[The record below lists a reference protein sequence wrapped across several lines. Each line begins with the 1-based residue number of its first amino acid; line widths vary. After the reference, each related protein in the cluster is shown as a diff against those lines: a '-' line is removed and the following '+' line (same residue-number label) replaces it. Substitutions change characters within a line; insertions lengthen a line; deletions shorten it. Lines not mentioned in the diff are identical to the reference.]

1 MSLQL
6 KYTTMEATSFLEKVK
21 TAFLNNWTELV
32 EHVPDIVL
40 SILII
45 TVGIIASNFLSGL
58 FRKAIE
64 RKTHDSMMTHFLTK
78 AFRVALII
86 LVIMFALNI
95 AGLSGVATG
104 ILTAAGASALIFGF
118 AFKDLGE
125 NFLAG
130 VILSFNRPFKLDD
143 SIQIGDIFGKVKA
156 MEFRYTKLKTFDGRD
171 VYIPNGDII
180 RKAVYNYTEDGFIRS
195 EFVVGI
201 AYEDR
206 HIEAQNLILQAVRNS
221 PGVVEDEDHEAFV
234 VLDELAA
241 STVNLKVYFW
251 VKTIE
256 FRREALMKK
265 SDVIANV
272 KEAILAN
279 CLHLP
284 SNVHEIKLYDSQ
296 KSIPIVMK
304 EV

>member
-1 MSLQL
+1 
-6 KYTTMEATSFLEKVK
+6 METNSFLEKVK

-32 EHVPDIVL
+32 KHVPDIVMG
-40 SILII
+40 ILII
-45 TVGIIASNFLSGL
+45 TAGIIASNFLSGL
-58 FRKAIE
+58 FRKTIE
-64 RKTHDSMMTHFLTK
+64 RKAHDPLMTHFLAK
-78 AFRVALII
+78 AFKVALII
-86 LVIMFALNI
+86 LVIMFALNV

-130 VILSFNRPFKLDD
+130 VILSFNRPFNLDD
-143 SIQIGDIFGKVKA
+143 SIKIDDILGKVKA

-171 VYIPNGDII
+171 VYIPNSDII
-180 RKAVYNYTEDGFIRS
+180 KKAVYNYTEDGFFRL

-206 HIEAQNLILQAVRNS
+206 HFEAQNLILQTVRNS
-221 PGVVEDEDHEAFV
+221 PGVVEDENHEAFV
-234 VLDELAA
+234 ILDELAA

-256 FRREALMKK
+256 FRREALMKR

-272 KEAILAN
+272 KEAILTN
-279 CLHLP
+279 GMHLP
-284 SNVHEIKLYDSQ
+284 ADIHEIKLYDTQ
-296 KSIPIVMK
+296 KTIPIVMK
-304 EV
+304 QEK

>member
-1 MSLQL
+1 
-6 KYTTMEATSFLEKVK
+6 MEATSFMEKVK

-45 TVGIIASNFLSGL
+45 TIGIIASNFLSRL
-58 FRKAIE
+58 FRKAIK
-64 RKTHDSMMTHFLTK
+64 RKTHDQLMTHFLTK
-78 AFRVALII
+78 AFKVALISM
-86 LVIMFALNI
+86 VIMFALNI

-201 AYEDR
+201 AYEDG
-206 HIEAQNLILQAVRNS
+206 HKEAQNLILQAVRNS
-221 PGVVEDEDHEAFV
+221 PGVVEDENHEAFV
-234 VLDELAA
+234 ILNELAA

-256 FRREALMKK
+256 FRRDALMKR

-279 CLHLP
+279 GLHLP
-284 SNVHEIKLYDSQ
+284 ANIHEIKLYDSQ
-296 KSIPIVMK
+296 KAIPIVMK
-304 EV
+304 EEK